1 MIYCRKCGAEIKEGA
16 KYCSVCGTPVAI
28 AETVESREAEIL
40 PQSGLKLALWGERFL
55 AWLIDVLIIGAIT
68 GLLGLLTTFSFQSTM
83 FGWPGWIPFFN
94 INPNGVALFLYW
106 MLMEGR
112 YGQSFGKMIMR
123 IRVTRLDG
131 SRLGMGNAA
140 LESVGKAF
148 LLPLDLLIGYF
159 LYPGKRQRIF
169 NYISETIVTKIT

>member
-1 MIYCRKCGAEIKEGA
+1 MPYCRKCGAEIRDEA
-16 KYCSVCGTPVAI
+16 KFCSVCGTPVAI
-28 AETVESREAEIL
+28 SDSKESVKKEFSPA
-40 PQSGLKLALWGERFL
+40 SGLKMALWGERFV
-55 AWLIDVLIIGAIT
+55 AWLIDVLIIGAVT
-68 GLLGLLTTFSFQSTM
+68 GLLGLVTTFSFQSTM

-94 INPNGVALFLYW
+94 FNPNGVVLFLYW
-106 MLMEGR
+106 MFMESR
-112 YGQSFGKMIMR
+112 YGQSFGKMVMR

-131 SRLGMGNAA
+131 SRMGIGSAA

-159 LYPGKRQRIF
+159 LYPGKKQRIF